1 MRKMIILVIGSV
13 TARQYGPVREE
24 LRNAKFDITISRA
37 IKEHAFPGSE
47 ELCETMA
54 TDEERDEINALLSA
68 APHNDEDAERYEE
81 LMERLAARHVK
92 SLGSVAAIV
101 FDEESWDWLT
111 LHEGYVTQAIAS
123 RRAPIKRWVVREH
136 GRPEIVD

>member
-13 TARQYGPVREE
+13 TARQYEPVRQE

-37 IKEHAFPGSE
+37 IKEHAFPGSV
-47 ELCETMA
+47 ELQETMA
-54 TDEERDEINALLSA
+54 TVKERDELDDLLSKA
-68 APHNDEDAERYEE
+68 SDDDARYEE

-123 RRAPIKRWVVREH
+123 RQAPIKRWVVREH